1 VLLLFQPGG
10 SGSTYNEAFS
20 DSVTASDAA
29 TATVSGGGTYNET
42 ISDAVTASDSTTST
56 ASLVATITDSAA
68 AVEALV
74 AALQAAAAASDAAA
88 AGDAV
93 TVGRVTAGTVADA
106 ATAGEAVAAALV
118 APVVVSDPVVASEA
132 LADSLAAVAA
142 VTDSA
147 PAADATTGDLVGVDS
162 GETVYLRRID
172 DQGAKTVSTMGLQPG
187 PVGGDGWSVVAELP
201 TARLEANH
209 HYAFL
214 VTGKIANIRRTGAAP
229 VSGLIQL
236 CLGDGSGTKSPIQLV
251 QIGAGE
257 TLAAGEGLPFS
268 FLLVFSSLP
277 AVSDPVWGPTWP
289 NSAPLQLLGRTWWR
303 NDVPAY
309 AVEFDVVD
317 LCWVWADLD
326 AIPATDQMV
335 TVTTTPVSL
344 TTSPSFQ
351 NVASGINSAGGAGQT
366 WVHFWS
372 LAYDPGVDVV
382 PQFQVGNSTGLSLA
396 GFAAKHGGGIDPS
409 TGLEYAIGIGHRG
422 TNVAGVRMHHG
433 SFWVQTNAGSV
444 NLPSVR
450 GRDQYTGPSSTVV
463 RRFACISIKLDD
475 LPGVAWNSTQS
486 APTLTDELST
496 LFLGLRRWNLEL
508 VGQQRS
514 VNPWIL
520 ATGTPIRTS
529 STRRSFSSWVD
540 TDGGELPVYSLG
552 AVTTDGFFES
562 LPVVGSGAFGIGP
575 TSPSIQYRA
584 RWLEQVLGGNHLDVR
599 DVYVL
604 SFFPTKNPDNL
615 PPGIPS
621 VGPPTAIVPG
631 TEGLS
636 PASLPAPPIA
646 PDVAVGEAI
655 NWKREELRG
664 STGYVRTWGVFVR
677 PRRSFQVTWGPLSAS
692 QRDQL
697 VGFLNANQAWKLTP
711 PRESAI
717 AVVPI
722 AELRWSQSSGQT
734 FRVDLEVAELVYTS
748 G

>member
-1 VLLLFQPGG
+1 MLLTLFQPGG
-10 SGSTYNEAFS
+10 G
-20 DSVTASDAA
+20 
-29 TATVSGGGTYNET
+29 GGGTTYSET
-42 ISDAVTASDSTTST
+42 ISEAVTASDSTTST

-118 APVVVSDPVVASEA
+118 APVAVAEDA
-132 LADSLAAVAA
+132 AADDVLGDSLAAVAA

-162 GETVYLRRID
+162 GETVYLSRLD
-172 DQGAKTVSTMGLQPG
+172 DPGAKTVGTMGLQPG

-201 TARLEANH
+201 TARLESSH
-209 HYAFL
+209 HYAFW

-236 CLGDGSGTKSPIQLV
+236 CLGDASGTKSPIQCV
-251 QIGAGE
+251 QLGAATVLG
-257 TLAAGEGLPFS
+257 ADEGIPFA

-277 AVSDPVWGPTWP
+277 SVSDPVWGPVWP
-289 NSAPLQLLGRTWWR
+289 NTAPLQLLGRTWWR

-317 LCWVWADLD
+317 LSWVWADLD

-335 TVTTTPVSL
+335 TVTTTPVTLGSTPWQNIASSL
-344 TTSPSFQ
+344 
-351 NVASGINSAGGAGQT
+351 NNAGSSGQT
-366 WVHFWS
+366 WAHFFS
-372 LAYDPGVDVV
+372 LLYDPGVGVL
-382 PQFQVGNSTGLSLA
+382 PTFQIGSSTGVNLA
-396 GFAAKHGGGIDPS
+396 GFTAKHGTS
-409 TGLEYAIGIGHRG
+409 TRWGAGHVG
-422 TNVAGVRMHHG
+422 TSVQGVRHHHG
-433 SFWVQTNAGSV
+433 SFWVQTNSGAT
-444 NLPSVR
+444 NLPSCR
-450 GRDQYTGPSSTVV
+450 GYDKFSGSSGTVV
-463 RRFACISIKLDD
+463 QRFACVSIRLDQ
-475 LPGVAWNSTQS
+475 LPGVAWNSTDVS
-486 APTLTDELST
+486 VNLTDQLST
-496 LFLGLRRWNLEL
+496 LFTGQRRWPLEL

-514 VNPWIL
+514 VIPWVFV
-520 ATGTPIRTS
+520 TGTPTRTGGA
-529 STRRSFSSWVD
+529 RRSFAAWVD
-540 TDGGELPVYSLG
+540 TDGGEVSAFSLSG
-552 AVTTDGFFES
+552 
-562 LPVVGSGAFGIGP
+562 VVGDGLIDALPAYASGAAGIGP

-584 RWLEQVLGGNHLDVR
+584 RWLEQVFGLVHHDVR
-599 DVYVL
+599 DIYLL
-604 SFFPTKNPDNL
+604 SVFPTKDPDNL

-621 VGPPTAIVPG
+621 VGAPTAIVPG

-655 NWKREELRG
+655 NWQRQELRG
-664 STGYVRTWGVFVR
+664 SSGYVRTWGVFVR
-677 PRRSFQVTWGPLSAS
+677 PRRSFQLSWGPLSVS

-697 VGFLNANQAWKLTP
+697 VAFLNANPAWKLTP
-711 PRESAI
+711 PRESPI

-722 AELRWSQSSGQT
+722 NELRWSQSSAQT
-734 FRVDLEVAELVYTS
+734 FSVEVQVAELVYTS